1 MFLLSKHPLK
11 VIGLLL
17 AQARTLLTVYGVEGR
32 STSVEERDLIT
43 YLRVEE
49 RETMRELLR

>member
-1 MFLLSKHPLK
+1 MSLLSKHPLQ
-11 VIGLLL
+11 VTGLLL
-17 AQARTLLTVYGVEGR
+17 AQARTLLTVYGAEGR

-49 RETMRELLR
+49 RESMRELLR